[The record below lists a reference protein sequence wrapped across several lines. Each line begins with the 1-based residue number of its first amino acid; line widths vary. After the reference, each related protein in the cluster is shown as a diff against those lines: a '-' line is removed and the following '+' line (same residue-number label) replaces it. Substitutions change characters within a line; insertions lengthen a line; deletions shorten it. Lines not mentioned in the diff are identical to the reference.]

1 MRRVWW
7 WTVAVLA
14 MAVAGVNQAKAEDEV
29 DCSTLEYIQIGSPE
43 SYDEVFCYAVTRSG
57 LAATGS
63 ERRIPVGGDTDLIVA
78 FNRATFA
85 LVRFDGTNNRTY
97 LPLES
102 VEQTVGAPWTGWNR
116 ATGARSVS
124 VAGSCW
130 PTWKPR

>member
-1 MRRVWW
+1 M
-7 WTVAVLA
+7 
-14 MAVAGVNQAKAEDEV
+14 
-29 DCSTLEYIQIGSPE
+29 
-43 SYDEVFCYAVTRSG
+43 
-57 LAATGS
+57 
-63 ERRIPVGGDTDLIVA
+63 GGDTDLIVA